1 MTQSPPDSLQED
13 DPSQLPAEDPDP
25 TEDFPFEVE
34 MSLFDHLD
42 ELRKR
47 LIVAIAAITVTTVGS
62 FFFINQI
69 VSFLQVPAGKVKF
82 IQTAPGEYFFV
93 SFKAAAYVGILI
105 AAPVIL
111 YQIVQ
116 FILPALT
123 RRERRFVLPVVVAS
137 SILFALG
144 LAFAYYAMI
153 PAAMNFFVS
162 YGAGVVEQN
171 WTIDKYFDLIFV
183 ILLSTG
189 LVFEV
194 PVLQVLLGVT
204 GLVSSRQMFENWRY
218 IILAAVIL
226 GAVITPSTDPLTQ
239 MLLAGAV
246 SGLYFGGAAAVKLL
260 GR

>member
-13 DPSQLPAEDPDP
+13 DPSRLPADDPDP
-25 TEDFPFEVE
+25 TEDFPYEVE

-42 ELRKR
+42 ELRQR
-47 LIVAIAAITVTTVGS
+47 LIIALAAVAVTTVGS

-111 YQIVQ
+111 YEIVQ

-204 GLVSSRQMFENWRY
+204 GLVSSRQMFANWRY
-218 IILAAVIL
+218 IILGAVIL

-246 SGLYFGGAAAVKLL
+246 SGLYFGGAGAVKLL

>member
-13 DPSQLPAEDPDP
+13 DPSRLPEDDPEP

-47 LIVAIAAITVTTVGS
+47 IVIGLAAITVTTVGS

-69 VSFLQVPAGKVKF
+69 VSFLQLPAGKVKF

-93 SFKAAAYVGILI
+93 SFKAAAYVGILL

-111 YQIVQ
+111 YQVVQ

-123 RRERRFVLPVVVAS
+123 RRERRFVLPVVIAS
-137 SILFALG
+137 SLLFALG
-144 LAFAYYAMI
+144 LAFAYYALI

-189 LVFEV
+189 LVFEI
-194 PVLQVLLGVT
+194 PVLQLLLGVT
-204 GLVSSRQMFENWRY
+204 GLVSSKQMFANWRY
-218 IILAAVIL
+218 IILASVVL

-246 SGLYFGGAAAVKLL
+246 GGLYFGGAGAVKLL

>member
-13 DPSQLPAEDPDP
+13 DPSRLPADDPDP
-25 TEDFPFEVE
+25 TEDFPYEVE

-47 LIVAIAAITVTTVGS
+47 LIVALAAITVTTIGS

-116 FILPALT
+116 FILPALS

-137 SILFALG
+137 SILFGLG
-144 LAFAYYAMI
+144 LTFAYYAMI

-204 GLVSSRQMFENWRY
+204 GLVSSRQMFANWRY
-218 IILAAVIL
+218 IILAAVVL

-239 MLLAGAV
+239 TLLAGAI
-246 SGLYFGGAAAVKLL
+246 SGLYFGGAFAVKLL

>member
-1 MTQSPPDSLQED
+1 MTLSPPDPLQEE
-13 DPSQLPAEDPDP
+13 QEEDNPDE
-25 TEDFPFEVE
+25 TEDFPYEVE
-34 MSLFDHLD
+34 MSLSDHLE

-47 LIVAIAAITVTTVGS
+47 IIVVLAAVTVTTVGC

-69 VSFLQVPAGKVKF
+69 VAFLQKPAVGPTGPVKF

-111 YQIVQ
+111 YQVVQ

-162 YGAGVVEQN
+162 YGQGVVEQN
-171 WTIDKYFDLIFV
+171 WTIDKYFDLVFV

-189 LVFEV
+189 LVFEI

-204 GLVSSRQMFENWRY
+204 GLVSSQQMFANWRY
-218 IILAAVIL
+218 IILAAVVL

-246 SGLYFGGAAAVKLL
+246 SGLYFGGAGAVKLL